1 MTALI
6 PYQAPVEVI
15 LSTEPVSQEVV
26 AKRPTSSSIRAYPL
40 LHRLNPDLHRQY
52 MALKVIYLCN
62 SVRELQRA
70 VRRNASI
77 AKNKLYSAII
87 MSRVSNLYHTYATLH
102 SDTSKTN
109 NAVLSN
115 TASVPAL
122 TEWDIDELL
131 RKLRLDMRTKRRHA
145 GDSETRDIDNEYKS
159 AINEVQAW
167 RSAVEGCSDS
177 GVVAY

>member
-1 MTALI
+1 MTALV
-6 PYQAPVEVI
+6 PYQAPVEI
-15 LSTEPVSQEVV
+15 LPSSEPVAHALVPNP
-26 AKRPTSSSIRAYPL
+26 ATSTSAPSYPL

-62 SVRELQRA
+62 SVRELQRS

-87 MSRVSNLYHTYATLH
+87 MSRISNLYHTYATLH
-102 SDTSKTN
+102 SDASKT

-131 RKLRLDMRTKRRHA
+131 RKLRLDMRAKRRDA
-145 GDSETRDIDNEYKS
+145 RDSETRDIDHEYKS
-159 AINEVQAW
+159 VINEVQAW
-167 RSAVEGCSDS
+167 RSAVEGCSDNS
-177 GVVAY
+177 IVAY